1 MEISKDTVYITL
13 SIAECL
19 QMGYFRK
26 GEFVNGAV
34 EWKVEGRTVATIG
47 FATDTR
53 DPLRPYAVLSYTYNG
68 TPHQK
73 ALKIKETPTGWAFIC
88 PITGKRCTTLY
99 LVDGEFMSRYAP
111 RPTLRQR
118 ALSNNERMG
127 AGVLLHA

>member
-26 GEFVNGAV
+26 GEFVNDAI
-34 EWKVEGRTVATIG
+34 EWKLEGRTVATIG

-73 ALKIKETPTGWAFIC
+73 ALKINRKGNADGLGVYMPYNGQ
-88 PITGKRCTTLY
+88 TLHN
-99 LVDGEFMSRYAP
+99 LIFG
-111 RPTLRQR
+111 
-118 ALSNNERMG
+118 
-127 AGVLLHA
+127 